1 MTTTQTNNHIDEPTL
16 ERYIAGRLSSAA
28 ADVVIAHLEQCDSCL
43 EQVEQLWA
51 QAQLGPARAET
62 SLVTA
67 VSPNHRE
74 RRLLNRINR
83 SNMGGKLIEM
93 GFSGFLD
100 VVLAL
105 LRPLTG
111 APAKKKARGEGYD

>member
-1 MTTTQTNNHIDEPTL
+1 MTTQNNNHIDAQTL
-16 ERYIAGRLSSAA
+16 EQYVTGRLSNAA
-28 ADVVIAHLEQCDSCL
+28 ADGVLTHLEHCDVCL

-51 QAQLGPARAET
+51 QSKLGPAKAAN
-62 SLVTA
+62 SLITA
-67 VSPNHRE
+67 VSPKHRE
-74 RRLLNRINR
+74 RRLINRIHR
-83 SNMGGKLIEM
+83 SNMSGKLIEI

-111 APAKKKARGEGYD
+111 TPPKRKARGEGYD